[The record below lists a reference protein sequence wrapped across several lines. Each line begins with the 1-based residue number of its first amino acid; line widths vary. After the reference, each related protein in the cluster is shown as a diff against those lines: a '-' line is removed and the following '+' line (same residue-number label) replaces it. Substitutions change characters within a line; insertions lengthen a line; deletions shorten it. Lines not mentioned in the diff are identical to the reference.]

1 MNMKKIMITVVLV
14 AFAVAVQAQFAVG
27 GQFGL
32 NFSNTTLKPD
42 DGDDFRTSRSIGFSI
57 APMVAYNLGDGLIL
71 GVQPTFSLGT
81 QTSFFPGIDDI
92 RVTTTG
98 VGLNVFALY
107 TYMSIGRV
115 NFLAKPIIGFSTSSQ
130 KRRPGSGNDDYDLLN
145 RTNIFRFGVVPVVD
159 FHVNERIML
168 IATLNFLDLSFR
180 RTGTRT
186 LANPDRRTVTN
197 TFGFDFNSGNIVN
210 LGGLTIGF
218 LYKL

>member
-1 MNMKKIMITVVLV
+1 MKKIMITTVLV
-14 AFAVAVQAQFAVG
+14 AFTVMAQAQFAVG
-27 GQFGL
+27 GQLGFGT
-32 NFSNTTLKPD
+32 SGTSMKPD
-42 DGDDFRTSRSIGFSI
+42 DGDDFRTSRSISFSI
-57 APMVAYNLGDGLIL
+57 APMVAYNIGDGLIL
-71 GVQPTFSLGT
+71 GIQPRFSHGT

-98 VGLNVFALY
+98 FGLNAFALY

-115 NFLAKPIIGFSTSSQ
+115 NFLAKPLVGFSTSNQ
-130 KRRPGSGNDDYDLLN
+130 RRRPGSGDADYDLLN

-168 IATLNFLDLSFR
+168 IATLNFLEFSFT

-197 TFGFDFNSGNIVN
+197 SFGFDFDGMNVVN
-210 LGGLTIGF
+210 LGALTIGF